1 MHYLDYAATTPVP
14 RAVAEAMAEALTE
27 SFGNPSSQ
35 YSLGRQARDRLER
48 DRRVIAGALG
58 CKPEQ
63 LFFTSCGTEGDNW
76 AIRAALH
83 QNRRVGRHIVTTAV
97 EHSAVL
103 QCLKALEREGYS
115 VTYLKPDGQ
124 GRIAASQVAEALR
137 EDTALVSVM
146 LVNNETGARFPV
158 EEIAALLH
166 DRPALLHTDAVQ
178 AFLKVP
184 SPPPPW
190 GRTTLPSPPTR
201 SAVPRA
207 SAPCSPAGGPRSPS
221 PSSTAEARRRV
232 PAPAPRPP
240 PRSPASP
247 GGPAPAG
254 AAGGDRRPHRDL
266 NGYARE
272 RLAAIPDLRFIGAG
286 DAPHILSVT
295 LDRVLARTSS
305 PTWTPRRS
313 LFPQAPPATG
323 AGPAMSS
330 PPWVWTSGPP
340 PALSGSASAPR
351 PPGRMWT
358 PWRRRWRSTGGSGF
372 PCCERG
378 FHPRTPFSLRLCR
391 RKAPMGLDSPVAGRA
406 GKKHVSFRNL
416 AGAPPPDPGLLFSCQ
431 KSNQKDIQGGGC
443 FDSPSPLKIPHPQR
457 HKGGRLSPFGIP
469 RRTFQ
474 YPVRRWILPQVRR
487 KNYVS
492 PSTNRNIFPFHRA
505 SAEASLT
512 ARL

>member
-14 RAVAEAMAEALTE
+14 RAVAKAMAEALTE

-184 SPPPPW
+184 FTAASL
-190 GRTTLPSPPTR
+190 GAAYITL
-201 SAVPRA
+201 
-207 SAPCSPAGGPRSPS
+207 SAPKLGGPKGVGALFAGGRAKVPQPLLYGGGQEAGTRPGTEA
-221 PSSTAEARRRV
+221 TAQVAGFARAVQLRLERREEID
-232 PAPAPRPP
+232 A
-240 PRSPASP
+240 
-247 GGPAPAG
+247 
-254 AAGGDRRPHRDL
+254 HIRDL
-266 NGYARE
+266 NAYTRE

-286 DAPHILSVT
+286 DAPHILSV
-295 LDRVLARTSS
+295 S
-305 PTWTPRRS
+305 
-313 LFPQAPPATG
+313 
-323 AGPAMSS
+323 
-330 PPWVWTSGPP
+330 
-340 PALSGSASAPR
+340 LSGYPSQNIVSDLDAKGIFISAGSACHR
-351 PPGRMWT
+351 GRASHVLT
-358 PWRRRWRSTGGSGF
+358 
-372 PCCERG
+372 
-378 FHPRTPFSLRLCR
+378 
-391 RKAPMGLDSPVAGRA
+391 AMGLDKRTAAGTIRI
-406 GKKHVSFRNL
+406 SFGPETTREDVDAL
-416 AGAPPPDPGLLFSCQ
+416 AKALAE
-431 KSNQKDIQGGGC
+431 
-443 FDSPSPLKIPHPQR
+443 H
-457 HKGGRLSPFGIP
+457 
-469 RRTFQ
+469 RR
-474 YPVRRWILPQVRR
+474 VR
-487 KNYVS
+487 
-492 PSTNRNIFPFHRA
+492 FPM
-505 SAEASLT
+505 L
-512 ARL
+512 

>member
-14 RAVAEAMAEALTE
+14 RAVAETMAEVLTE
-27 SFGNPSSQ
+27 GFGNPSSQ

-124 GRIAASQVAEALR
+124 GRIAAGQVAEALR

-184 SPPPPW
+184 FTAASL
-190 GRTTLPSPPTR
+190 GADYITL
-201 SAVPRA
+201 SAHKIGGPKGVGA
-207 SAPCSPAGGPRSPS
+207 LFAGGRAKVPQPLLYGGGQEAGTRPGTEA
-221 PSSTAEARRRV
+221 TAQVAGFARAVQLRLERREEID
-232 PAPAPRPP
+232 A
-240 PRSPASP
+240 
-247 GGPAPAG
+247 
-254 AAGGDRRPHRDL
+254 HIRDL
-266 NGYARE
+266 NAYARE

-286 DAPHILSVT
+286 DAPHILSVSLPGYPSQNIVSD
-295 LDRVLARTSS
+295 LDAKGIFIS
-305 PTWTPRRS
+305 
-313 LFPQAPPATG
+313 A
-323 AGPAMSS
+323 
-330 PPWVWTSGPP
+330 
-340 PALSGSASAPR
+340 GSACHR
-351 PPGRMWT
+351 GRASHVLT
-358 PWRRRWRSTGGSGF
+358 
-372 PCCERG
+372 
-378 FHPRTPFSLRLCR
+378 
-391 RKAPMGLDSPVAGRA
+391 AMGLDKRTAAGTVR
-406 GKKHVSFRNL
+406 VSFGPETTREDVDAL
-416 AGAPPPDPGLLFSCQ
+416 
-431 KSNQKDIQGGGC
+431 
-443 FDSPSPLKIPHPQR
+443 
-457 HKGGRLSPFGIP
+457 
-469 RRTFQ
+469 
-474 YPVRRWILPQVRR
+474 
-487 KNYVS
+487 
-492 PSTNRNIFPFHRA
+492 
-505 SAEASLT
+505 AEAL
-512 ARL
+512 AEHRRVRFPML

>member
-14 RAVAEAMAEALTE
+14 RAVAKAMAEALTE

-48 DRRVIAGALG
+48 ARRVIAGALG

-124 GRIAASQVAEALR
+124 GRIAANQVAEALR

-184 SPPPPW
+184 FTAASL
-190 GRTTLPSPPTR
+190 GADYITL
-201 SAVPRA
+201 SAHKIGGPKGVGA
-207 SAPCSPAGGPRSPS
+207 LFAGGRATVPQPLLYGGG
-221 PSSTAEARRRV
+221 PEAGAR
-232 PAPAPRPP
+232 PGPAAPAPV
-240 PRSPASP
+240 
-247 GGPAPAG
+247 AG
-254 AAGGDRRPHRDL
+254 FARAVQLRLERREEIDAHIRDL

-286 DAPHILSVT
+286 DAPHILSVSLPGYPSQNIVSD
-295 LDRVLARTSS
+295 LDAKEIFIS
-305 PTWTPRRS
+305 
-313 LFPQAPPATG
+313 A
-323 AGPAMSS
+323 
-330 PPWVWTSGPP
+330 
-340 PALSGSASAPR
+340 GSACHR
-351 PPGRMWT
+351 GRASHVLT
-358 PWRRRWRSTGGSGF
+358 
-372 PCCERG
+372 
-378 FHPRTPFSLRLCR
+378 
-391 RKAPMGLDSPVAGRA
+391 AMGLDKRTAAGTVR
-406 GKKHVSFRNL
+406 VSFGPETTREDVDAL
-416 AGAPPPDPGLLFSCQ
+416 
-431 KSNQKDIQGGGC
+431 
-443 FDSPSPLKIPHPQR
+443 
-457 HKGGRLSPFGIP
+457 
-469 RRTFQ
+469 
-474 YPVRRWILPQVRR
+474 
-487 KNYVS
+487 
-492 PSTNRNIFPFHRA
+492 
-505 SAEASLT
+505 AEAL
-512 ARL
+512 AEHRRVRFPML